1 MLVQQIRNY
10 VLFDEES
17 CDVTVCRRAK
27 SDSQSPVTIGI
38 TLRNGPVVKLEVE
51 KYESFKIAKNPM
63 IYRG

>member
-17 CDVTVCRRAK
+17 CDVTYVGVQRAIPNRR
-27 SDSQSPVTIGI
+27 SRIGI
-38 TLRNGPVVKLEVE
+38 TLRNRPVAKLEVE
-51 KYESFKIAKNPM
+51 KYESFKIAKNLM